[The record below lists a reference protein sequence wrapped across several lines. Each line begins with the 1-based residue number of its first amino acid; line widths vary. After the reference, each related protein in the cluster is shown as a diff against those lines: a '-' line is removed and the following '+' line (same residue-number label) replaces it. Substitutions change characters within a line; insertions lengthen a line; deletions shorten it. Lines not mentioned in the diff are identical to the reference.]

1 MHYDKIMGDFGYFHA
16 ESRKLWS
23 STCFLTPI
31 IAGSVVNDQKT
42 ESFLHG
48 NINYVLYY
56 FPKERPGALIRIR
69 LGLGES
75 AKT

>member
-31 IAGSVVNDQKT
+31 IAGSVVNDQKM
-42 ESFLHG
+42 ESFFARKHKLRV
-48 NINYVLYY
+48 VLLS
-56 FPKERPGALIRIR
+56 ERAPRGAH
-69 LGLGES
+69 
-75 AKT
+75 